1 MRESESTPKAKAS
14 GTSEIVLPWHGLDR
28 QGDPIVLR
36 LAERR
41 DAIAW
46 IEHLRRITSET
57 AFMLQSQEDPLP
69 TPAEQRSLIEEYAGR
84 LGSIAI
90 LAARPG
96 EAPGRQE
103 ILGTVTLASGR
114 SRRTEHLAE
123 LSMGVGQAW
132 WGRGIGDLL
141 MRAVLTA
148 ARATPT
154 LRRVSLLVF
163 AENAGARHLYEN
175 YGFAIEGVLRRYVRW
190 EAGTADL
197 VAMALDTEYL
207 RAAPPLGPAGA
218 GPRGTHA

>member
-1 MRESESTPKAKAS
+1 MMEAKAAA
-14 GTSEIVLPWHGLDR
+14 TATPDIVLPWQGHDR
-28 QGDPIVLR
+28 KGDPITLR

-69 TPAEQRSLIEEYAGR
+69 TPAEQKSLLEEYAGR
-84 LGSIAI
+84 AGSVAI

-96 EAPGRQE
+96 EPPGRQE

-114 SRRTEHLAE
+114 SRRTEHVAE

-141 MRAVLTA
+141 MRAVLTSV
-148 ARATPT
+148 RATPA

-163 AENAGARHLYEN
+163 ADNAGARHLYEH
-175 YGFAIEGVLRRYVRW
+175 YGFAIEGVLHRYVRW
-190 EAGTADL
+190 EGGTADL
-197 VAMALDTEYL
+197 VAMALDAESL
-207 RAAPPLGPAGA
+207 RDPRPAARSGA
-218 GPRGTHA
+218 GGRGAHA